1 MQFLSI
7 ILNIL
12 ATPAILVGLVA
23 LLGLIL
29 QKKPI
34 EEVVKGTVKS
44 IVGFLVL
51 TAGASFLQS
60 GSLNDFGTTP

>member
-29 QKKPI
+29 QKKPEPI
-34 EEVVKGTVKS
+34 S
-44 IVGFLVL
+44 
-51 TAGASFLQS
+51 
-60 GSLNDFGTTP
+60 